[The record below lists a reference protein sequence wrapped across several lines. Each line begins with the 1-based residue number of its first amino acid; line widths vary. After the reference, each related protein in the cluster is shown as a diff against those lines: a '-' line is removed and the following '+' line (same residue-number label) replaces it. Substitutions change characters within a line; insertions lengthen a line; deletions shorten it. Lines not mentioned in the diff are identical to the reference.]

1 MRICGLSCK
10 HALYSAVCVGTRP
23 IVIDG
28 GLSPSRCQDEGIT
41 GASKKGLVALA
52 ANLRA
57 MDDRLRR
64 VESAD
69 VASGSGFLTPPRD
82 GGSEWSASVRSP
94 APSRS
99 PGKSGDRGAKGS
111 DVHVQQLQA
120 RVSTLEDMLKNEV
133 LARIQGEASLS
144 DAIAAAQQVCVY
156 VCMYMHVCMWMC
168 VSGREG
174 GREAW

>member
-1 MRICGLSCK
+1 
-10 HALYSAVCVGTRP
+10 
-23 IVIDG
+23 VIDG

-64 VESAD
+64 VESTD

-99 PGKSGDRGAKGS
+99 PGKSADRGAKGS

-144 DAIAAAQQVCVY
+144 DAIAAAQQVCVCVCVY
-156 VCMYMHVCMWMC
+156 VHACVHVDVC
-168 VSGREG
+168 VGEG
-174 GREAW
+174 GWEGGLVTVFICGALLCNRTALE